1 MRSGEDA
8 RPLVESARMAEQG
21 ISLQG
26 TFIRIALAV
35 ALVVATFNP
44 SGYSVVHWVA
54 TPPVAFTPGK
64 TLAVLALAAAW
75 IVCLRTAFIALGK
88 WGLFLGVGI
97 FAAFVWFLVD
107 RDVLSLGGSA
117 IVWVALVV
125 VGVLLGVGLSWSLIR
140 AKTTGQ
146 IEVN

>member
-1 MRSGEDA
+1 MGR
-8 RPLVESARMAEQG
+8 
-21 ISLQG
+21 
-26 TFIRIALAV
+26 
-35 ALVVATFNP
+35 
-44 SGYSVVHWVA
+44 
-54 TPPVAFTPGK
+54 
-64 TLAVLALAAAW
+64 
-75 IVCLRTAFIALGK
+75 

-107 RDVLSLGGSA
+107 RDVLSLTGSA